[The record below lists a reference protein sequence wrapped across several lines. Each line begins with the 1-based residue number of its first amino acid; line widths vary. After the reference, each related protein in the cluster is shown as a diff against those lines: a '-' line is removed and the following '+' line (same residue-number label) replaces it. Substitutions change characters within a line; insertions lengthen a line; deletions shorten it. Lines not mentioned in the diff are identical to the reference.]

1 MNGMGEGKF
10 APNENTTRAQLVMML
25 YRLAGTPSVEGK
37 TEPFSDVAENDWFYA
52 PIVWAYENK
61 VVNGVTATEFAPNA
75 GVTREQVATI
85 LYRYLG
91 EPEGTGKLEEFPDV
105 ADVSEYAV
113 APLTWAVGEGL
124 ITGIAQA
131 DGTALLAPT
140 GNATRAQIAT
150 ILMRHLT
157 K

>member
-1 MNGMGEGKF
+1 MS
-10 APNENTTRAQLVMML
+10 LVWQSP
-25 YRLAGTPSVEGK
+25 GS
-37 TEPFSDVAENDWFYA
+37 SSA

-61 VVNGVTATEFAPNA
+61 VVNGVSDTEFAPNA

-85 LYRYLG
+85 LYRYLDT
-91 EPEGTGKLEEFPDV
+91 PNGTGKLEDFLDA
-105 ADVSEYAV
+105 ADVSGYAV
-113 APLTWAVGEGL
+113 DAMAWAVGEGL

>member
-1 MNGMGEGKF
+1 MNGMGDGKF
-10 APNENTTRAQLVMML
+10 APNENTTRAQLVTML
-25 YRLAGTPSVEGK
+25 YRQADEPSVEGMD
-37 TEPFSDVAENDWFYA
+37 EPFADVTSDDWFYTA
-52 PIVWAYENK
+52 IVWAYNNK
-61 VVNGVTATEFAPNA
+61 VVNGVSETEFAPNA
-75 GVTREQVATI
+75 NVTREQVATI
-85 LYRYLG
+85 LHRYLG
-91 EPEGTGKLEEFPDV
+91 EPEGNGKLEEFPD
-105 ADVSEYAV
+105 AASVSAYAV

-124 ITGIAQA
+124 ITGIAQP